1 MSPLTSIGEMSFSEA
16 HEGGRDYFFK
26 PSFAAMN
33 AIGTPAEI
41 VSIFSLIH
49 GANVQEALNRIVLV
63 KVSLPPHMINAIFQ
77 RLSDEI
83 LAAAMHIMQCCYTG
97 DYDLTPLI
105 GEWKGWKHC
114 VVYRPGEL
122 SRGFIIAV
130 AQTLMQHGVIGKAK
144 VRRLQR
150 NESNSYSQAFEV
162 SDYIIAA
169 RNHFGMSRD
178 DAASLTMT
186 EFTLLLSAKYP
197 EQKGLTKDEYDA
209 VAEAHLA
216 RQAARRAKSKQR

>member
-1 MSPLTSIGEMSFSEA
+1 MTPLTSIGEMSFSEA
-16 HEGGRDYFFK
+16 REGGRDYFFK
-26 PSFAAMN
+26 PSFSAMN
-33 AIGTPAEI
+33 ALGTPAEI

-49 GANVQEALNRIVLV
+49 GSNIQETLGRLALANVT
-63 KVSLPPHMINAIFQ
+63 LPPRVVNATLQ
-77 RLSDEI
+77 RQSDEI
-83 LAAAMHIMQCCYTG
+83 LTAAMHVMQCCYTG
-97 DYDLTPLI
+97 DYDLQPLI

-122 SRGFIIAV
+122 PKDFIIAV

-150 NESNSYSQAFEV
+150 NESNAYSQAFEV

-209 VAEAHLA
+209 VAESHLA
-216 RQAARRAKSKQR
+216 RQAARRAKSKQT

>member
-1 MSPLTSIGEMSFSEA
+1 MSPLTSIGEMRFSEA

-33 AIGTPAEI
+33 AVGSPDEI

-49 GANVQEALNRIVLV
+49 GANVQEALNRISLA
-63 KVSLPPHMINAIFQ
+63 KVSLPSHMMKATFQ
-77 RLSDEI
+77 RLSEEI
-83 LAAAMHIMQCCYTG
+83 LAAAMHVMQCCYTG
-97 DYDLTPLI
+97 DYDLKPLI

-114 VVYRPGEL
+114 IVYRPGAL
-122 SRGFIIAV
+122 SKGAIIAI
-130 AQTLMQHGVIGKAK
+130 AQGLMQHGVIGKAK
-144 VRRLQR
+144 IRRLQR
-150 NESNSYSQAFEV
+150 NESNAYARDFEV

-197 EQKGLTKDEYDA
+197 EQKGLTKDEYEA
-209 VAEAHLA
+209 VADAHLA
-216 RQAARRAKSKQR
+216 RQAARRAKTKQR